1 MTKGLATLT
10 SAIALSFAFASTA
23 SADALDFDG
32 FYGGLSLGFVG
43 LDPNFSASSVDSA
56 VGYDVFVG
64 YNHALNSQWIVGAEL
79 SYGASGDHDVSG
91 SATVVNLED
100 MVTLSARAGYVFDR
114 TMIFGR
120 LGYQTGEMSVST
132 SALAPDL
139 DGPIFG
145 LGVEH
150 MFSDSVSG
158 RFEVTHSILDL
169 SGSGVPSGFDLE
181 RTAVSIGI
189 AFHF

>member
-1 MTKGLATLT
+1 MTKGLASLT
-10 SAIALSFAFASTA
+10 SAIALSVAFASSA

-32 FYGGLSLGFVG
+32 FYGGLSLGFVE

-56 VGYDVFVG
+56 FGYDVFLG

-91 SATVVNLED
+91 SATVVNLEN
-100 MVTLSARAGYVFDR
+100 MVTLSARAGYVFDQ
-114 TMIFGR
+114 TMVFGR
-120 LGYQTGEMSVST
+120 IGYQTGDLSVST
-132 SALAPDL
+132 SATTPDL
-139 DGPIFG
+139 DGAIFG

-150 MFSDSVSG
+150 MFSESVSG
-158 RFEVTHSILDL
+158 RIELTHSILDL
-169 SGSGVPSGFDLE
+169 SGGVPSGFELE
-181 RTAVSIGI
+181 RTALSIGI